1 VQNIQILSNYSQFV
15 HIFAWDGC
23 YHEGAKIMDKKG
35 YGMMKKLWCLLLC
48 AMFVLTGCSSNT
60 TGTADSET
68 ETNQTADVEE
78 EGPSMEEQAAE
89 PLTVYLNDFDSVIPD
104 LFKEKTGYDVE
115 VVVGNGAETMSRI
128 EAEKSNPQWDVVWM
142 DSMYDIYNLDLGGQ
156 LMTDVEIENA
166 SGLTPEFSALVP
178 EDKCFYPTGA
188 HSAGVLVYRNDVW
201 SEEDA
206 PKSYADLTDPK
217 YAGAVAMADPGVA
230 APAYPLAAYFMDTLG
245 MEGGQE
251 FFTTLFEQGLKVYPK
266 NPQVV
271 EALASGEATIAMLQE
286 SNAYAMIADGEPIT
300 IVWPEEGAAASTRV
314 AAICKSTDQPDIAKA
329 FVEFL
334 LDPEVQQELID
345 TGDEAYFTPSV
356 EGVTAKPD
364 REPNPT
370 LVAADVQ
377 FGAENEADIKAW
389 FADYSA
395 Q

>member
-1 VQNIQILSNYSQFV
+1 M
-15 HIFAWDGC
+15 AEKGC
-23 YHEGAKIMDKKG
+23 Y
-35 YGMMKKLWCLLLC
+35 MMKKMWYLALC
-48 AMFVLTGCSSNT
+48 AMLLLTGCSSGT
-60 TGTADSET
+60 TGTPASDTTTEQAADAET
-68 ETNQTADVEE
+68 A
-78 EGPSMEEQAAE
+78 GPSIEEQASK

-128 EAEKSNPQWDVVWM
+128 EAEKANPQWDVVWM
-142 DSMYDIYNLDLGGQ
+142 DSMYDIYNLDLDGQ

-166 SGLTPEFSALVP
+166 ANLTSEFSALVP
-178 EDKCFYPTGA
+178 ADKCFYPTGA
-188 HSAGVLVYRNDVW
+188 HSAGVIVYRNDVW

-217 YAGAVAMADPGVA
+217 YANAIAMADPGVA

-245 MEGGQE
+245 MEGGHE

-271 EALASGEATIAMLQE
+271 EALASGEVSIAMLQE
-286 SNAYAMIADGEPIT
+286 SNAYAMVADGEPIT

-314 AAICKSTDQPDIAKA
+314 AAISKATDQPDVAKA

-364 REPNPT
+364 RAADPK

>member
-1 VQNIQILSNYSQFV
+1 
-15 HIFAWDGC
+15 
-23 YHEGAKIMDKKG
+23 
-35 YGMMKKLWCLLLC
+35 MMKKALCLTLC
-48 AMFVLTGCSSNT
+48 AMLLLAGCSSNSSVST
-60 TGTADSET
+60 NNSSAETATDSASET
-68 ETNQTADVEE
+68 EKNSASEAETNSETDTA
-78 EGPSMEEQAAE
+78 SIEEQATK
-89 PLTVYLNDFDSVIPD
+89 PLTVYLNDFDAIIPD

-128 EAEKSNPQWDVVWM
+128 EAEKANPQWDVVWM
-142 DSMYDIYNLDLGGQ
+142 DSMYDIYNLDLDGQ

-166 SGLTPEFSALVP
+166 DALTSEFGALVP
-178 EDKCFYPTGA
+178 DDKCFYPTGA
-188 HSAGVLVYRNDVW
+188 HSAGILVYRNDVW

-206 PKSYADLTDPK
+206 PKAYSDLTDPK

-230 APAYPLAAYFMDTLG
+230 APAYPLAAYFMDTLSL
-245 MEGGQE
+245 EGGQE
-251 FFTTLFEQGLKVYPK
+251 YFTTLFEQGLKVYPK

-271 EALASGEATIAMLQE
+271 EALASGEVSIAMLQE

-300 IVWPEEGAAASTRV
+300 IVWPEEGAASSTRV
-314 AAICKSTDQPDIAKA
+314 AAISKSTDQPDIAKA

-334 LDPEVQQELID
+334 LDPEVQQQLID

-356 EGVTAKPD
+356 EGVTAKPE
-364 REPNPT
+364 REANPV

>member
-1 VQNIQILSNYSQFV
+1 MNPILM
-15 HIFAWDGC
+15 A
-23 YHEGAKIMDKKG
+23 
-35 YGMMKKLWCLLLC
+35 
-48 AMFVLTGCSSNT
+48 
-60 TGTADSET
+60 
-68 ETNQTADVEE
+68 
-78 EGPSMEEQAAE
+78 
-89 PLTVYLNDFDSVIPD
+89 VI
-104 LFKEKTGYDVE
+104 L
-115 VVVGNGAETMSRI
+115 VVVIAIICSVMLVI
-128 EAEKSNPQWDVVWM
+128 
-142 DSMYDIYNLDLGGQ
+142 
-156 LMTDVEIENA
+156 A
-166 SGLTPEFSALVP
+166 STVMAVP
-178 EDKCFYPTGA
+178 EDPKFPAIRECLPGA
-188 HSAGVLVYRNDVW
+188 NCGACG
-201 SEEDA
+201 
-206 PKSYADLTDPK
+206 
-217 YAGAVAMADPGVA
+217 YAGCDGYA
-230 APAYPLAAYFMDTLG
+230 
-245 MEGGQE
+245 
-251 FFTTLFEQGLKVYPK
+251 K
-266 NPQVV
+266 
-271 EALASGEATIAMLQE
+271 ALASGEATIAMLQE